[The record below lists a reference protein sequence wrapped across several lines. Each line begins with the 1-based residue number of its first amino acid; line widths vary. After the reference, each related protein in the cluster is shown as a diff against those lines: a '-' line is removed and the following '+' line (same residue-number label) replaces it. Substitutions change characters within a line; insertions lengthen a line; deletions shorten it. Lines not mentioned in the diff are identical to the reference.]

1 MAPPA
6 DDAFVLPASA
16 TVGVANKLL
25 DAVNTMLG
33 HLPES
38 ELLVVRSD
46 LADSLQLADR
56 LLGDME
62 IVSALESFSVADGT

>member
-6 DDAFVLPASA
+6 DDASVLPALT

-38 ELLVVRSD
+38 ELLVVRLD
-46 LADSLQLADR
+46 LADSLHLADR

-62 IVSALESFSVADGT
+62 IVSALESFSVADGM